1 MKKNQR
7 HKTIQKF
14 CLLHF
19 KYGYDSNDNIYINNK
34 EIKNFKFILV
44 TKLEQKIWKTTKS
57 GIIRIL

>member
-19 KYGYDSNDNIYINNK
+19 KYGYDSNDNIYTNNK
-34 EIKNFKFILV
+34 EINNFKFILV
-44 TKLEQKIWKTTKS
+44 TKLEQK
-57 GIIRIL
+57 LQNQE